1 MKITRIHKIIKI
13 FVKMSIRS
21 DDFSAY
27 TSYTHTHITYFL
39 IYMTQFDIIFA
50 FFSIFFHFTVDIAS
64 NKWLFRL
71 SIKIFVLR
79 TQSTKC
85 RRIHAFNFFYHTRGY
100 NIIARLSKF
109 EAMINCVIN
118 CRIIHGLLIDISYGE

>member
-27 TSYTHTHITYFL
+27 TLYTHITYFL

-50 FFSIFFHFTVDIAS
+50 FFSIFFHFAVDIAS
-64 NKWLFRL
+64 KKLLFRL

-79 TQSTKC
+79 TQSTKH
-85 RRIHAFNFFYHTRGY
+85 RI
-100 NIIARLSKF
+100 
-109 EAMINCVIN
+109 
-118 CRIIHGLLIDISYGE
+118 LI